1 MNEAATEIRRGD
13 GTRAST
19 ALYDNIGGPGVGH
32 RPPGFKLD
40 RSHSSMPRYMIFSRT
55 DLRKAVSGAKL
66 DVESDFDVHLAV
78 APPKSI
84 KNDENTAFQTEKILI
99 CFFVL

>member
-1 MNEAATEIRRGD
+1 MKSAEALGLGRVEPYMKILGVRGW
-13 GTRAST
+13 GYRS
-19 ALYDNIGGPGVGH
+19 PGS
-32 RPPGFKLD
+32 KLG
-40 RSHSSMPRYMIFSRT
+40 RSAASMPRYMIFSRT